1 MYQRAGGKMSEQ
13 GVAKNEKSIS
23 EAARLIDR
31 WEYGQLNKKVDKNV
45 VWTVTKKENIM
56 PERVILEMCLA
67 WTLMNKMIEWKW
79 KTLVSAS
86 GANKI
91 LIKNGKDMKKIFQ
104 ENLNFFIALL
114 RPQTL
119 VE

>member
-13 GVAKNEKSIS
+13 GGAKNEKSIS

-67 WTLMNKMIEWKW
+67 WTLINKKIELKW
-79 KTLVSAS
+79 KTLGCAS
-86 GANKI
+86 WANKI
-91 LIKNGKDMKKIFQ
+91 LVKYDKDMKKIFQ
-104 ENLNFFIALL
+104 ENLHFLL
-114 RPQTL
+114 QKIKCRN
-119 VE
+119 